1 MLSEPLVQFYS
12 GFNVNVLLMG
22 LTADELLRLLPKSDD
37 VALSHVG
44 YSISNDR
51 VVDLI
56 SGAILQ
62 PRFE

>member
-1 MLSEPLVQFYS
+1 
-12 GFNVNVLLMG
+12 MG